1 MGRHTRGVMS
11 SAPPLSTPLALARV
25 AHVAEALLA
34 CVDSTFGVA
43 GKDRWIRNARN
54 EVVITNSGDAVLRS
68 VTVTHPVASYLRE
81 VITTHAERHGD
92 GSVSTLAMVTAGV
105 ARVAEL
111 CGRDFG
117 SGDARRKRASL
128 ARALSRVADGALRT
142 TLLPLAIDA
151 ATVRVPIPG
160 LERLEMSR
168 DASEDDVNE
177 RETGENVSRWDVGDR
192 FRAGL
197 RAAAATSLAGASA
210 PATRAAL
217 ARLAVT
223 LVANTV
229 DRALRDKSSDRD
241 RLEDDGD
248 DVEFADGDGHVAT
261 YKEKKAAR
269 KISTRKSKIESLRV
283 ALRDLRA
290 RPPVWSARGAS
301 VEASLLLR
309 GVLLR
314 GRLVRVAEVRRETRE
329 NTDKHVERKSE
340 EKGSEKER
348 SGNAGGRVFAGV
360 DAPARV
366 AALRGVAL
374 DDPFFGNED
383 DSNDGFECA
392 YAGSEMNTE
401 ENETADRE
409 EVLRSARLFAA
420 RTRADVLASRG
431 VDLVVSS
438 TRVSALVA
446 SALADRG
453 VFVIEL
459 VSARDFDALLSAL
472 RIAPARSPTSQALRA
487 CDVGVAEGGFREV
500 SAGPG
505 QDLVFT
511 HVFTDASFAAL
522 VRGFGAETAEAHAE
536 LVRRT
541 VRVLT
546 RAFVLKETHASLCLV
561 PGGGACEAALHAAAR
576 SYEQTVTA
584 GVNSDAAYG
593 DRESALAALDV
604 LRAMARAVP
613 DALAGTGRANTFA
626 CSRRSAADVL
636 AAAANAHEALFG
648 DESFCGSSLREKSRL
663 VDAFDAFDS
672 RALVGLVSAAVAPE
686 TAHPGTAAAILD
698 EPPPRSAFSSDS
710 SALETCDASERT
722 AYAHATAD
730 PVLFAVLEPA
740 ETKREALVS
749 AVEAVA
755 QTTRIEQIVRARS
768 TLFPRAPARAARR
781 HGRKDE
787 SDESDESEAEDDSE
801 AEAES
806 SDAE

>member
-787 SDESDESEAEDDSE
+787 SKESDESEAEDDSE

>member
-1 MGRHTRGVMS
+1 
-11 SAPPLSTPLALARV
+11 
-25 AHVAEALLA
+25 
-34 CVDSTFGVA
+34 
-43 GKDRWIRNARN
+43 
-54 EVVITNSGDAVLRS
+54 
-68 VTVTHPVASYLRE
+68 
-81 VITTHAERHGD
+81 
-92 GSVSTLAMVTAGV
+92 
-105 ARVAEL
+105 
-111 CGRDFG
+111 
-117 SGDARRKRASL
+117 
-128 ARALSRVADGALRT
+128 
-142 TLLPLAIDA
+142 
-151 ATVRVPIPG
+151 
-160 LERLEMSR
+160 
-168 DASEDDVNE
+168 
-177 RETGENVSRWDVGDR
+177 
-192 FRAGL
+192 
-197 RAAAATSLAGASA
+197 
-210 PATRAAL
+210 
-217 ARLAVT
+217 
-223 LVANTV
+223 
-229 DRALRDKSSDRD
+229 
-241 RLEDDGD
+241 
-248 DVEFADGDGHVAT
+248 
-261 YKEKKAAR
+261 
-269 KISTRKSKIESLRV
+269 
-283 ALRDLRA
+283 
-290 RPPVWSARGAS
+290 
-301 VEASLLLR
+301 
-309 GVLLR
+309 
-314 GRLVRVAEVRRETRE
+314 
-329 NTDKHVERKSE
+329 
-340 EKGSEKER
+340 
-348 SGNAGGRVFAGV
+348 
-360 DAPARV
+360 
-366 AALRGVAL
+366 
-374 DDPFFGNED
+374 
-383 DSNDGFECA
+383 
-392 YAGSEMNTE
+392 
-401 ENETADRE
+401 
-409 EVLRSARLFAA
+409 LFAA

-576 SYEQTVTA
+576 SYEHTVTA

-613 DALAGTGRANTFA
+613 DALAGTGRANKFA
-626 CSRRSAADVL
+626 CSRRAAADVL

-648 DESFCGSSLREKSRL
+648 DGDGGVSLREKSRL
-663 VDAFDAFDS
+663 VDAFDAFDR

-755 QTTRIEQIVRARS
+755 QTTRIEQIVRARGK
-768 TLFPRAPARAARR
+768 TLFPRAPTRAARR
-781 HGRKDE
+781 HRRKDE

>member
-1 MGRHTRGVMS
+1 MS

-648 DESFCGSSLREKSRL
+648 DESFCGGSLREKSRL

>member
-1 MGRHTRGVMS
+1 MS

-54 EVVITNSGDAVLRS
+54 QVVITNSGDAVLRS

-229 DRALRDKSSDRD
+229 DRALRYKSSDRD

-269 KISTRKSKIESLRV
+269 KIETRKSKIESLRV

-348 SGNAGGRVFAGV
+348 SGNAGGGVFAGV

-383 DSNDGFECA
+383 DSKLDGFECA
-392 YAGSEMNTE
+392 YAGSDRNTE

-409 EVLRSARLFAA
+409 EVLRSARAFAA
-420 RTRADVLASRG
+420 RTRADVFASRG

-438 TRVSALVA
+438 TRVSALAA

-500 SAGPG
+500 SGPG
-505 QDLVFT
+505 QDFVFT

-576 SYEQTVTA
+576 SYEHTVTA

-613 DALAGTGRANTFA
+613 DALAGTGRANKFA

-672 RALVGLVSAAVAPE
+672 RVLVGLVSAAVAPE

-768 TLFPRAPARAARR
+768 TLFPRAPARAAHRN
-781 HGRKDE
+781 GRKDE

>member
-54 EVVITNSGDAVLRS
+54 QVVITNSGDAVLRS

-269 KISTRKSKIESLRV
+269 KIETRKSKIESLRV

-383 DSNDGFECA
+383 DSRDGFECA
-392 YAGSEMNTE
+392 YAGSERNTE

-409 EVLRSARLFAA
+409 EVLRSARAFAA

-576 SYEQTVTA
+576 SYEHTVTA

-613 DALAGTGRANTFA
+613 DALAGTGRANKFA

-672 RALVGLVSAAVAPE
+672 RVLVGLVSAAVAPE

>member
-1 MGRHTRGVMS
+1 MS

-54 EVVITNSGDAVLRS
+54 QVVITNSGDAVLRS

-269 KISTRKSKIESLRV
+269 KIETRKSKIESLRV

-383 DSNDGFECA
+383 DSRDGFECA
-392 YAGSEMNTE
+392 YAGSERNTE

-409 EVLRSARLFAA
+409 EVLRSARAFAA

-438 TRVSALVA
+438 TRVSALAA

-500 SAGPG
+500 SSGPG
-505 QDLVFT
+505 QDFVFT

-576 SYEQTVTA
+576 SYERTVTA

-613 DALAGTGRANTFA
+613 DALAGTGRANKFA

-672 RALVGLVSAAVAPE
+672 RVLVGLVSAAVAPE

>member
-1 MGRHTRGVMS
+1 MS

-54 EVVITNSGDAVLRS
+54 QVVITNSGDAVLRS

-151 ATVRVPIPG
+151 ATVRVPLPG

-269 KISTRKSKIESLRV
+269 KIETRKSKIESLRV

-392 YAGSEMNTE
+392 YAGSERTTE
-401 ENETADRE
+401 ETETADRE

-459 VSARDFDALLSAL
+459 VSARDFDALLTAL
-472 RIAPARSPTSQALRA
+472 RIAPARSPTSQALKE
-487 CDVGVAEGGFREV
+487 CDVGVANGGFREV

-576 SYEQTVTA
+576 SYERTVTA
-584 GVNSDAAYG
+584 GGNSDGAYG

-613 DALAGTGRANTFA
+613 DALAGTGRDES
-626 CSRRSAADVL
+626 CSRRAAADVL

-648 DESFCGSSLREKSRL
+648 DESFCGGALREKSRL
-663 VDAFDAFDS
+663 VDAFDAFDR

-740 ETKREALVS
+740 ETKREALVA

-768 TLFPRAPARAARR
+768 TLFPRAARR
-781 HGRKDE
+781 RRHRRKDE
-787 SDESDESEAEDDSE
+787 SDESDESREDDS
-801 AEAES
+801 EAES

>member
-1 MGRHTRGVMS
+1 
-11 SAPPLSTPLALARV
+11 
-25 AHVAEALLA
+25 
-34 CVDSTFGVA
+34 
-43 GKDRWIRNARN
+43 
-54 EVVITNSGDAVLRS
+54 
-68 VTVTHPVASYLRE
+68 
-81 VITTHAERHGD
+81 
-92 GSVSTLAMVTAGV
+92 
-105 ARVAEL
+105 
-111 CGRDFG
+111 
-117 SGDARRKRASL
+117 
-128 ARALSRVADGALRT
+128 
-142 TLLPLAIDA
+142 
-151 ATVRVPIPG
+151 
-160 LERLEMSR
+160 
-168 DASEDDVNE
+168 
-177 RETGENVSRWDVGDR
+177 
-192 FRAGL
+192 
-197 RAAAATSLAGASA
+197 
-210 PATRAAL
+210 
-217 ARLAVT
+217 
-223 LVANTV
+223 
-229 DRALRDKSSDRD
+229 
-241 RLEDDGD
+241 
-248 DVEFADGDGHVAT
+248 
-261 YKEKKAAR
+261 
-269 KISTRKSKIESLRV
+269 
-283 ALRDLRA
+283 
-290 RPPVWSARGAS
+290 
-301 VEASLLLR
+301 
-309 GVLLR
+309 
-314 GRLVRVAEVRRETRE
+314 
-329 NTDKHVERKSE
+329 
-340 EKGSEKER
+340 
-348 SGNAGGRVFAGV
+348 
-360 DAPARV
+360 
-366 AALRGVAL
+366 
-374 DDPFFGNED
+374 
-383 DSNDGFECA
+383 
-392 YAGSEMNTE
+392 
-401 ENETADRE
+401 
-409 EVLRSARLFAA
+409 LFAA

-459 VSARDFDALLSAL
+459 VSARDFDALLTAL
-472 RIAPARSPTSQALRA
+472 RIAPARSPTSQALKE
-487 CDVGVAEGGFREV
+487 CDVGVANGGFREV

-576 SYEQTVTA
+576 SYEHTVTA

-613 DALAGTGRANTFA
+613 DALAGTGRANKFA
-626 CSRRSAADVL
+626 CSRRGAADVL

-672 RALVGLVSAAVAPE
+672 RVLVGLVSAAVAPE

-755 QTTRIEQIVRARS
+755 QTTRIEQIVRARGK
-768 TLFPRAPARAARR
+768 TLFPRAPKSRR
-781 HGRKDE
+781 CHRRKDE

>member
-1 MGRHTRGVMS
+1 MS

-781 HGRKDE
+781 HWRKDE

>member
-1 MGRHTRGVMS
+1 MS

-54 EVVITNSGDAVLRS
+54 QVVITNSGDAVLRS

-151 ATVRVPIPG
+151 ATVRVPLPG

-241 RLEDDGD
+241 RLEDELLDDG
-248 DVEFADGDGHVAT
+248 EFADGDGRAAT

-269 KISTRKSKIESLRV
+269 KIETRKSKIESLRV

-314 GRLVRVAEVRRETRE
+314 GGLVRVAEVRRETRE

-340 EKGSEKER
+340 EKGSGKER

-383 DSNDGFECA
+383 DSQDGFECA
-392 YAGSEMNTE
+392 YAGSERNTE

-472 RIAPARSPTSQALRA
+472 RIAPARSPTSQALRV

-505 QDLVFT
+505 QDSVFT

-584 GVNSDAAYG
+584 GVNSDGAYG

-613 DALAGTGRANTFA
+613 DALAGTGRDES
-626 CSRRSAADVL
+626 CSRRGAADVL

-648 DESFCGSSLREKSRL
+648 DESFCGGSLREKSRL

-768 TLFPRAPARAARR
+768 TLFPRAARR
-781 HGRKDE
+781 RRHRRKDE
-787 SDESDESEAEDDSE
+787 SDESDESREDDS
-801 AEAES
+801 EAES

>member
-1 MGRHTRGVMS
+1 MSS

-43 GKDRWIRNARN
+43 GKDRWIRNVRN
-54 EVVITNSGDAVLRS
+54 QVVITNSGDAVLRS

-117 SGDARRKRASL
+117 GGDARRKRASL

-151 ATVRVPIPG
+151 ATVRVPLPG
-160 LERLEMSR
+160 LERLER
-168 DASEDDVNE
+168 LEIGDASEDDTNE
-177 RETGENVSRWDVGDR
+177 RETGETGETGETRWDPGDR

-229 DRALRDKSSDRD
+229 DRALRDATDRD
-241 RLEDDGD
+241 LEDDGD
-248 DVEFADGDGHVAT
+248 DGECTDGDAPA
-261 YKEKKAAR
+261 K
-269 KISTRKSKIESLRV
+269 TRKAKLESLRV

-301 VEASLLLR
+301 VEASALLR

-314 GRLVRVAEVRRETRE
+314 GGLVRVAEVRRGRE
-329 NTDKHVERKSE
+329 NADEHVSSSERN
-340 EKGSEKER
+340 GSEKTR
-348 SGNAGGRVFAGV
+348 SGNAGGRSRGV
-360 DAPARV
+360 DGPARV

-374 DDPFFGNED
+374 DDPFFGDED
-383 DSNDGFECA
+383 DSRGGFEYA
-392 YAGSEMNTE
+392 YAGRKSQGEENT
-401 ENETADRE
+401 ENETADL
-409 EVLRSARLFAA
+409 EVPRSKRAETFAA
-420 RTRADVLASRG
+420 RTRVDVLASRG
-431 VDLVVSS
+431 VDLVVSA
-438 TRVSALVA
+438 TRVSSLVA
-446 SALADRG
+446 NALADRG

-459 VSARDFDALLSAL
+459 VKERDFDALLSAL

-487 CDVGVAEGGFREV
+487 CDVGVAAGGFREV

-505 QDLVFT
+505 LDVFT
-511 HVFTDASFAAL
+511 HVATDASFAAL

-536 LVRRT
+536 ALRRA

-546 RAFVLKETHASLCLV
+546 RAFVVTETHASLCLV
-561 PGGGACEAALHAAAR
+561 PGGGACEAALFAAAR
-576 SYEQTVTA
+576 AAAADADVA
-584 GVNSDAAYG
+584 GSGSGPGPGGDDGVHG

-613 DALAGTGRANTFA
+613 DALAGTGRAES
-626 CSRRSAADVL
+626 CSRRGAADVL
-636 AAAANAHEALFG
+636 AAAANAHEALFV
-648 DESFCGSSLREKSRL
+648 DGSPRRRL
-663 VDAFDAFDS
+663 YDAFARR
-672 RALVGLVSAAVAPE
+672 RALVGLVSAASAPE

-698 EPPPRSAFSSDS
+698 EAPPKSAFSSDRS
-710 SALETCDASERT
+710 PWSDTRVAR

-730 PVLFAVLEPA
+730 PVAFGVLEPA
-740 ETKREALVS
+740 ETKREALVA

-768 TLFPRAPARAARR
+768 TRLSAPARRRR

-787 SDESDESEAEDDSE
+787 SDESDESREDDSE

-806 SDAE
+806 SDEEDEED

>member
-1 MGRHTRGVMS
+1 MS

-54 EVVITNSGDAVLRS
+54 QVVITNSGDAVLRS

-151 ATVRVPIPG
+151 ATVRVPLPG

-168 DASEDDVNE
+168 DASEDDTNE

-241 RLEDDGD
+241 RLEDELLDDGD
-248 DVEFADGDGHVAT
+248 DVEFADGDGRAAT

-269 KISTRKSKIESLRV
+269 KIETRKSKIESLRV

-383 DSNDGFECA
+383 DSQDGFECA
-392 YAGSEMNTE
+392 YASGSERNTE

-459 VSARDFDALLSAL
+459 VSARDFDALLTAL
-472 RIAPARSPTSQALRA
+472 RIAPARSPTSQALKE
-487 CDVGVAEGGFREV
+487 CDVGVANGGFREV

-546 RAFVLKETHASLCLV
+546 RAFVLTETHASLCLV

-576 SYEQTVTA
+576 SYERTVTA
-584 GVNSDAAYG
+584 GVDSDAAYG

-613 DALAGTGRANTFA
+613 DALAGTGRANKLA
-626 CSRRSAADVL
+626 CSRRGAADVL

-648 DESFCGSSLREKSRL
+648 DGDGGVSLREKSRL
-663 VDAFDAFDS
+663 VDAFAFDS
-672 RALVGLVSAAVAPE
+672 RALVGLVSAASAPE

-740 ETKREALVS
+740 ETKREALVA

-755 QTTRIEQIVRARS
+755 QTTRIEQIVRARGK

-781 HGRKDE
+781 HRRNDE

>member
-1 MGRHTRGVMS
+1 VFTGLLSFVATTLRFVSSKRVRAWAHIARRGVARGVAASVAMVDSEDSFVTDSDFSDGEGSRGSDAGEISGDEGSDDVKRDRYLVLSALGAGATASTFLCLDVERENRPVVVKRVLKNCTRTLPRPEDDEGAHRENKCTTSKSSAFTPRAARGRVGRHTRGVMS

-25 AHVAEALLA
+25 SHVAEALLA

-54 EVVITNSGDAVLRS
+54 QVVITNSGDAVLRS

-197 RAAAATSLAGASA
+197 RAAAATSLAGAAA

-229 DRALRDKSSDRD
+229 DRALRDNSSDRD
-241 RLEDDGD
+241 RLQDDGD
-248 DVEFADGDGHVAT
+248 DVEFADGDGHAAT
-261 YKEKKAAR
+261 YKEKKATR
-269 KISTRKSKIESLRV
+269 KIETRKSKIESVRV

-301 VEASLLLR
+301 VEASVLLR

-314 GRLVRVAEVRRETRE
+314 GRLVRVAEVRRDTRE
-329 NTDKHVERKSE
+329 NTDEHVERKSE
-340 EKGSEKER
+340 GKGSEKER
-348 SGNAGGRVFAGV
+348 SGNAGGGVFAGV

-383 DSNDGFECA
+383 DSRDGFECA
-392 YAGSEMNTE
+392 YAGSERNTE
-401 ENETADRE
+401 ENEAADRE
-409 EVLRSARLFAA
+409 EVLRSARAFAA
-420 RTRADVLASRG
+420 RTRAEVLASRG

-472 RIAPARSPTSQALRA
+472 RIAPARFGPRFAGAQRTATS
-487 CDVGVAEGGFREV
+487 GGRWQGGGSEKS
-500 SAGPG
+500 SAGSPYKSR
-505 QDLVFT
+505 FSRT
-511 HVFTDASFAAL
+511 FSRTRRSP
-522 VRGFGAETAEAHAE
+522 RSSR
-536 LVRRT
+536 VRR
-541 VRVLT
+541 RN
-546 RAFVLKETHASLCLV
+546 R
-561 PGGGACEAALHAAAR
+561 GGAR
-576 SYEQTVTA
+576 
-584 GVNSDAAYG
+584 
-593 DRESALAALDV
+593 
-604 LRAMARAVP
+604 
-613 DALAGTGRANTFA
+613 
-626 CSRRSAADVL
+626 
-636 AAAANAHEALFG
+636 
-648 DESFCGSSLREKSRL
+648 GS
-663 VDAFDAFDS
+663 
-672 RALVGLVSAAVAPE
+672 
-686 TAHPGTAAAILD
+686 
-698 EPPPRSAFSSDS
+698 
-710 SALETCDASERT
+710 
-722 AYAHATAD
+722 
-730 PVLFAVLEPA
+730 
-740 ETKREALVS
+740 
-749 AVEAVA
+749 
-755 QTTRIEQIVRARS
+755 
-768 TLFPRAPARAARR
+768 
-781 HGRKDE
+781 
-787 SDESDESEAEDDSE
+787 
-801 AEAES
+801 
-806 SDAE
+806 

>member
-1 MGRHTRGVMS
+1 MS

-54 EVVITNSGDAVLRS
+54 QVVITNSGDAVLRS

-151 ATVRVPIPG
+151 ATVRVPLPG

-168 DASEDDVNE
+168 DASEDDANE

-269 KISTRKSKIESLRV
+269 KIETRKSKIESLRV

-383 DSNDGFECA
+383 DSQDGFECA
-392 YAGSEMNTE
+392 YAGSERNTE

-505 QDLVFT
+505 QDSVFT

-576 SYEQTVTA
+576 SYEHTVTA
-584 GVNSDAAYG
+584 GVNSDGAYG

-613 DALAGTGRANTFA
+613 DALAGTGRANKFA
-626 CSRRSAADVL
+626 CSRRAAADVL

-672 RALVGLVSAAVAPE
+672 RVLVGLVSAAVAPE

-755 QTTRIEQIVRARS
+755 QTTRIEQICRARGK
-768 TLFPRAPARAARR
+768 TLFPRAARR
-781 HGRKDE
+781 RRHRRKDA
-787 SDESDESEAEDDSE
+787 SDESDESREDDSE

>member
-1 MGRHTRGVMS
+1 
-11 SAPPLSTPLALARV
+11 
-25 AHVAEALLA
+25 
-34 CVDSTFGVA
+34 
-43 GKDRWIRNARN
+43 
-54 EVVITNSGDAVLRS
+54 
-68 VTVTHPVASYLRE
+68 
-81 VITTHAERHGD
+81 
-92 GSVSTLAMVTAGV
+92 
-105 ARVAEL
+105 
-111 CGRDFG
+111 
-117 SGDARRKRASL
+117 
-128 ARALSRVADGALRT
+128 
-142 TLLPLAIDA
+142 
-151 ATVRVPIPG
+151 
-160 LERLEMSR
+160 
-168 DASEDDVNE
+168 
-177 RETGENVSRWDVGDR
+177 
-192 FRAGL
+192 
-197 RAAAATSLAGASA
+197 
-210 PATRAAL
+210 
-217 ARLAVT
+217 
-223 LVANTV
+223 
-229 DRALRDKSSDRD
+229 
-241 RLEDDGD
+241 
-248 DVEFADGDGHVAT
+248 
-261 YKEKKAAR
+261 
-269 KISTRKSKIESLRV
+269 
-283 ALRDLRA
+283 
-290 RPPVWSARGAS
+290 
-301 VEASLLLR
+301 
-309 GVLLR
+309 
-314 GRLVRVAEVRRETRE
+314 VRVAEVRRETRE

-383 DSNDGFECA
+383 DSQDGFECA
-392 YAGSEMNTE
+392 YAGSERNTE
-401 ENETADRE
+401 EDETADRE

-576 SYEQTVTA
+576 SYEHTVTA

-613 DALAGTGRANTFA
+613 DALAGTGRANKFA

-648 DESFCGSSLREKSRL
+648 DESFCGGSLREKSRL
-663 VDAFDAFDS
+663 VDAFDAFDR

-768 TLFPRAPARAARR
+768 TLFPRAARR
-781 HGRKDE
+781 RRHRRKDE
-787 SDESDESEAEDDSE
+787 SDESDESREDDS
-801 AEAES
+801 EAES